1 MSLRVKVLYLCTG
14 NSCRCKMAEG
24 FARALKGERME
35 AYSAGSVPQGLN
47 PDISSNFVAR
57 GTRCGRLRG
66 LMHFFRA
73 KTY

>member
-1 MSLRVKVLYLCTG
+1 MEWYFSIVVQYKAASNKYL
-14 NSCRCKMAEG
+14 
-24 FARALKGERME
+24 
-35 AYSAGSVPQGLN
+35 AGDSNTVFPPGTIN